1 VERVIL
7 YKQQV
12 WTCKYTGRKNLSY
25 MSALSSEQKHVE
37 RIYFSEFPKYI
48 LYPMIKILN
57 ESKRIQIQNVDSNE
71 DGEIVNFI
79 YHYFENNFIF
89 GEELFC
95 EIDKNIM

>member
-1 VERVIL
+1 LKSKKKSHSPDSYEDYVDRVIL

-57 ESKRIQIQNVDSNE
+57 ESKSTMLSPLQTPMK
-71 DGEIVNFI
+71 IV
-79 YHYFENNFIF
+79 
-89 GEELFC
+89 
-95 EIDKNIM
+95 K